1 MHNVNSSGWNT
12 EHEDF
17 YESDPNA
24 CRACHGLN
32 LEGTVLSETA
42 ADRVYLRDDED
53 DDDDDEDGSGQT
65 ITVVKGTAVSCDMC
79 HEKP

>member
-1 MHNVNSSGWNT
+1 MNT

-17 YESDPNA
+17 YERDPNA

-42 ADRVYLRDDED
+42 ADRIFLRDED
-53 DDDDDEDGSGQT
+53 DDDEGGSGLT
-65 ITVVKGTAVSCDMC
+65 IQLVKGTAVSCDMC